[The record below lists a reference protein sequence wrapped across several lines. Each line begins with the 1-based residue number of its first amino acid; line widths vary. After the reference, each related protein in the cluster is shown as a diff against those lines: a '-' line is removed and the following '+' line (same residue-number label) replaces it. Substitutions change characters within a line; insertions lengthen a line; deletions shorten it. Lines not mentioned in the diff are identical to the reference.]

1 MPGDFI
7 RLDSVCNGGPFCVM
21 SIDGKTI
28 CICAE
33 KKNSKILRSDV
44 SGARDNGHGKG
55 EHSKDKVLISE
66 WVWIKCV

>member
-1 MPGDFI
+1 
-7 RLDSVCNGGPFCVM
+7 M